1 MRAIALRLNS
11 ILIIIFTAFGFL
23 FTSNTLNASSSGEKF
38 NAGEVILHHVMDAHQ
53 IHITD
58 DIVIPLPVII
68 FDDGI
73 KVFMSNS
80 FYNNEVEKHGI
91 KYHTYNGY
99 ILYHENIY
107 KDNGEGLVVHHG
119 HAENTSVLDF
129 SITKNTLGMLLGLTI
144 MLIIFIKIAK
154 AYNNTGLT
162 SAPKGMQS
170 FIEPIII
177 FIRDEVAKPAIGS
190 KYNRFLP
197 YLLTVFFFI
206 FFCNLLGL
214 IPFLGGM
221 NITGNIA
228 VTMVLALFTFVITTI
243 NANKAYWMHIVL
255 PPGVPSWLL
264 IIMWPIELIGVI
276 SKPIVLTL
284 RLFANITA
292 GHIIILAFV
301 SLIFIFAEKYGTG
314 AGLGAS
320 VLSVAFS
327 VFMNILELLVA
338 FLQAYVFT
346 LLSALYF
353 GSAIEEHHHEEAH
366 H

>member
-1 MRAIALRLNS
+1 MRTLALRLS
-11 ILIIIFTAFGFL
+11 IIFSIISALGF
-23 FTSNTLNASSSGEKF
+23 SYNASASGSEGKF
-38 NAGEVILHHVMDAHQ
+38 NPGEVILHHVMDSHE
-53 IHITD
+53 IHIAG
-58 DIVIPLPVII
+58 DIAIPLPIII
-68 FDDGI
+68 FDNGI
-73 KVFMSNS
+73 KFFWSSS
-80 FYNNEVEKHGI
+80 FYHNQVEKNGVH
-91 KYHTYNGY
+91 YYEHNGY
-99 ILYHENIY
+99 ILYHEHLY
-107 KDNGEGLVVHHG
+107 KNEGEGLVLHEG
-119 HAENTSVLDF
+119 HAENAAVLDF
-129 SITKNTLGMLLGLTI
+129 SITKNVFGMLLGLGF
-144 MLIIFIKIAK
+144 MLWLFISIAK

-170 FIEPIII
+170 LLEPIIL

-190 KYNRFLP
+190 KYTRFLP

-228 VTMVLALFTFVITTI
+228 VTMVLALFTFFITSFS
-243 NANKAYWMHIVL
+243 ANKGYWMHIVL

-264 IIMWPIELIGVI
+264 PIMWPIEIIGVV
-276 SKPIVLTL
+276 SKPIVLML
-284 RLFANITA
+284 RLFANVTA

-353 GSAIEEHHHEEAH
+353 GAAIEEHHHEEAH